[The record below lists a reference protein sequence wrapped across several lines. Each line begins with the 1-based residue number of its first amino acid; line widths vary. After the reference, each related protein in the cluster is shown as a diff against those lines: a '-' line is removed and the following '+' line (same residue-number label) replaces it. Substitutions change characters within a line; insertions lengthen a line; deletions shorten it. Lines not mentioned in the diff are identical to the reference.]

1 MGGAKPSSKSLSDLT
16 SQEME
21 IIKVCGGAA
30 LVQLQRSERKYPYT
44 PSGPRETR
52 AHYQRPHN
60 SDFYDA
66 LDRQDANENDKDN
79 GISHLVHNGTSWSRR
94 RRAMTSIPP
103 IEPFDGQ
110 NFARSV
116 VALAG
121 MAVGVWILKRF
132 LRKRDDLPIRT
143 HNKDEI

>member
-1 MGGAKPSSKSLSDLT
+1 MG
-16 SQEME
+16 
-21 IIKVCGGAA
+21 
-30 LVQLQRSERKYPYT
+30 YPKT
-44 PSGPRETR
+44 QSGPRKTTLT
-52 AHYQRPHN
+52 YQRPYG
-60 SDFYDA
+60 SDYYA
-66 LDRQDANENDKDN
+66 ELDRQDANENDKDN
-79 GISHLVHNGTSWSRR
+79 GKSHLVHNGTSWTEQRR
-94 RRAMTSIPP
+94 RMTSIPP

-132 LRKRDDLPIRT
+132 LRKRDDLPTRT